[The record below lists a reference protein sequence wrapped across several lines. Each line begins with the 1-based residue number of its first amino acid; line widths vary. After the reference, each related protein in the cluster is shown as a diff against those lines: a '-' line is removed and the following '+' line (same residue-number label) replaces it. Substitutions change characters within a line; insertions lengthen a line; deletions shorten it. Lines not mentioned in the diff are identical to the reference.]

1 MAIGRPPKKMLFWL
15 EPDNLIKIEGWARDG
30 LTDVQIAEEMGVAR
44 STLSKWKKMSEIFS
58 DTLKKGKEV
67 VDRKVENSLLD
78 SALGYTKII
87 KEPIKLKTVK
97 QKDGARIEEERI
109 EYVEKEIFIPGNV
122 TAQIFW
128 LKNRKPA
135 EWRDKQ
141 VIESTA
147 NGMLADLID
156 GLKEPVVENK
166 ETE

>member
-1 MAIGRPPKKMLFWL
+1 MAIGRPPKKMEKWL
-15 EPDNLIKIEGWARDG
+15 EPENLIKVEGWARDG
-30 LTDVQIAEEMGVAR
+30 LTEAQIAEKMEV
-44 STLSKWKKMSEIFS
+44 SLNSIWQWKKKSEAFS
-58 DTLKKGKEV
+58 NALKNGKEV
-67 VDRKVENSLLD
+67 VDRKVENSLLN

-87 KEPIKLKTVK
+87 KEPIKLKTIK
-97 QKDGARIEEERI
+97 QKDGAKIEEEHV
-109 EYVEKEIFIPGNV
+109 EYVDKEIFIPGNV

-156 GLKEPVVENK
+156 GLKEPVE
-166 ETE
+166 EE

>member
-1 MAIGRPPKKMLFWL
+1 MAAGRPPKKMLFWL
-15 EPDNLIKIEGWARDG
+15 EPDNLIRIEGWARDG
-30 LTDVQIAEEMGVAR
+30 LTEAQIAEKMEV
-44 STLSKWKKMSEIFS
+44 SLNSIWQWKKKSEEFS
-58 DTLKKGKEV
+58 NALKNGKDA
-67 VDRKVENSLLD
+67 VDRKVENSLLN
-78 SALGYTKII
+78 SALGYTKKI

-97 QKDGARIEEERI
+97 QKDGAKIEEERI
-109 EYVEKEIFIPGNV
+109 EYVDKEIFIPGNV

-156 GLKEPVVENK
+156 GLKEPVEESEK
-166 ETE
+166 